1 MLAEQTDQGRSR
13 VLLLLAPALLVVGAL
28 LIVPLFFTFLL
39 SVYTHVPGKMYD
51 TVFTFENYL
60 RVFADSFYIGVF
72 LNSLK
77 ISLIVNIV
85 AAVLGYPIAY
95 FLARNRSRWR
105 TLFLFMVIMPL
116 MVGVMDRTYGW
127 IILLGTEGIVNKILV
142 FLHII
147 GEPIR
152 ILYTETAVVVG
163 IAEVLLP
170 FMVLPLLSSIQKVD
184 PALEEAAT
192 MLGANRL
199 YSFVRVVLPL
209 SIPGLLSGSLLVF
222 SLSMGALST
231 PLFLGGPKNQMI
243 AVVIWQQMLTTFN
256 WPFASAIAAILVL
269 LSFIIVTMYLKV
281 LQGPRSVR

>member
-1 MLAEQTDQGRSR
+1 MIAEQTDVGQRR
-13 VLLLLAPALLVVGAL
+13 IALLITPALVLVGAL
-28 LIVPLFFTFLL
+28 LIVPLLFTLTL
-39 SVYTHVPGKMYD
+39 SVYTHVPGKM
-51 TVFTFENYL
+51 FTEALTLENYQ
-60 RVFADSFYIGVF
+60 RVLDSFYIGVF

-77 ISLIVNIV
+77 ISLIVNLV
-85 AAVLGYPIAY
+85 TALLGYPIAY
-95 FLARNRSRWR
+95 FLARHRSRWR

-127 IILLGTEGIVNKILV
+127 IILLGTEGIVNKILL

-147 GEPIR
+147 SEPVR
-152 ILYTETAVVVG
+152 ILYTEVAVVVG
-163 IAEVLLP
+163 VAEVLLP

-192 MLGANRL
+192 MLGTHPL
-199 YSFVRVVLPL
+199 YTFVKVVFPL
-209 SIPGLLSGSLLVF
+209 SLPGLLSGSLLVF

-256 WPFASAIAAILVL
+256 WPFASAIAAILVV
-269 LSFIIVTMYLKV
+269 LSFIIVTLYLKV
-281 LQGPRSVR
+281 LQGPSSVR

>member
-1 MLAEQTDQGRSR
+1 MMAEQTDAGRPR
-13 VLLLLAPALLVVGAL
+13 TLLLIAPAIFLVGVL
-28 LIVPLFFTFLL
+28 LIVPLLFTL
-39 SVYTHVPGKMYD
+39 SLSIYTHVPGKMYITD
-51 TVFTFENYL
+51 LTLENYR
-60 RVFADSFYIGVF
+60 RVLDSFYIGVF

-77 ISLIVNIV
+77 ISLIVNVV
-85 AAVLGYPIAY
+85 AAILGYPIAY

-105 TLFLFMVIMPL
+105 TLFLFMVIVPL

-127 IILLGTEGIVNKILV
+127 IILLGTEGVVNKLLMALQLV
-142 FLHII
+142 S
-147 GEPIR
+147 EPIR

-192 MLGANRL
+192 MLGAHRL
-199 YSFVRVVLPL
+199 YTFARVVLPL
-209 SIPGLLSGSLLVF
+209 SLPGLLSGSLLVF

-256 WPFASAIAAILVL
+256 WPFASAIAAILVIF
-269 LSFIIVTMYLKV
+269 SFVIVTLYLKI
-281 LQGPRSVR
+281 LQSPRR